1 MSRVVHFEIH
11 AENPKRAVA
20 FYKELFGW
28 TFNKWDGPIE
38 YWMIITGDKPE
49 EGINGGLVRR
59 RGPAPVH
66 GQAVNAYCCT
76 VDVANLDETVSK
88 AKTLGAAIA
97 LPKMAVPGVGWLA
110 YIIDSEGNILGMMQ
124 NDPGAK

>member
-11 AENPKRAVA
+11 AENPERAVA

-28 TFNKWDGPIE
+28 TFNKWDGPME
-38 YWMIITGDKPE
+38 YWMIITGDKPT

-59 RGPAPVH
+59 RGPAPAQ

-76 VDVANLDETVSK
+76 VDVANLDATLTK
-88 AKTLGAAIA
+88 AQSLGAAVA
-97 LPKMAVPGVGWLA
+97 LPKMAIPGVGWLA

-124 NDPGAK
+124 NDPAAK